1 MKNKNPLYV
10 VKGSTVLEA
19 KNLFDMF
26 LKRFNLEGVYEIA
39 MNILKMLLSQV
50 KSYPM
55 LMVVKGIVDQL
66 VNKLFNRFERSPA
79 ASAT

>member
-19 KNLFDMF
+19 KNLFDMV
-26 LKRFNLEGVYEIA
+26 LKRMGLEGVYEIL
-39 MNILKMLLSQV
+39 MNILKMLLEQV

-55 LMVVKGIVDQL
+55 LMVVNGIVDQL
-66 VNKLFNRFERSPA
+66 VNKVFNRFERSPA
-79 ASAT
+79 T

>member
-19 KNLFDMF
+19 KNLFDMV
-26 LKRFNLEGVYEIA
+26 LKRFNLEGVYEVV
-39 MNILKMLLSQV
+39 MNILKMLLAQV

-55 LMVVKGIVDQL
+55 LLVVKGIVDQL
-66 VNKLFNRFERSPA
+66 VNKVFNRFERSPTA
-79 ASAT
+79 AT

>member
-19 KNLFDMF
+19 KNLFDMV
-26 LKRFNLEGVYEIA
+26 LKRFNLEGVYEIF
-39 MNILKMLLSQV
+39 MNILKMLLAQV

-55 LMVVKGIVDQL
+55 LMVVKGIVDQM
-66 VNKLFNRFERSPA
+66 VNKVFNRFERSPA
-79 ASAT
+79 